1 MKLLLTGGTG
11 FFGRSL
17 LRHWIRQRDQ
27 GKPVPEV
34 CLLSRYPV
42 NFVAVHPE
50 FSQLPWLRL
59 IQGDI
64 RIPETLPRREKFSHI
79 LHAAA
84 DSTLGPALAPIE
96 QYDQIVQGTRNLLD
110 FAAQIGARRFLFI
123 SSGAVYGK
131 QPAQVSYLS
140 EDWLGM
146 PDPLLPSS
154 AYGVAK
160 RAAEHLC
167 ALYQQANGLE
177 TVVARCF
184 AFVGPDLPLDV
195 HFAIGNFIRDALW
208 ADEITVRG
216 NGTPLR
222 SYLDQQDLAHWL
234 LTIMNHGKAGMAYNV
249 GSDKEISISGLAHLV
264 RDLVAPTKSI
274 QIMGLNNDSKE
285 RNFYVPSIEKVRR
298 ELDLTVIIKLEDAI
312 RTTAHIALRQRT

>member
-154 AYGVAK
+154 TYGVAK

-177 TVVARCF
+177 TIVARCF
-184 AFVGPDLPLDV
+184 AFVGPDLPLNV
-195 HFAIGNFIRDALW
+195 HFAIGNFIRDALSS
-208 ADEITVRG
+208 DEIIVQG

-234 LTIMNHGKAGMAYNV
+234 LTIMDHGKSGAAYNV
-249 GSDKEISISGLAHLV
+249 GSDRAICMADLAHMV
-264 RDLVAPTKSI
+264 RDLVAPSKSV
-274 QIMGLNNDSKE
+274 QIMGLNDDSKD
-285 RNFYVPSIEKVRR
+285 RSLYIPSIEKVRR
-298 ELDLTVIIKLEDAI
+298 EFGLMVTVKLEDAI
-312 RTTAHIALRQRT
+312 RATALSVKNRQ